1 MTEIILPETKEN
13 GLKLY
18 VKKIGLLKNR
28 RLYPLKS
35 KSVFLL
41 LFLGVGVV
49 WWYCLPQ
56 KLFDKP
62 ISTVVYSKNGYLLG
76 ARIAKDGQWRFPP
89 KEKIP
94 YKFEKAILQFEDAYF
109 YKHPGFNPV
118 AIAKAA
124 YHNVVYDKRRGA
136 STITQQVIR
145 LSRGSTKRTYTEKII
160 EFAKALRLELKF
172 SKKEILK
179 FYANY
184 APFGGNVVGLETA
197 AWRYFGVSATDLSWG
212 QASALAVLP
221 NAPALIFPGK
231 NENILRQK
239 RNRLLKKLLENEI
252 IDQPTYKL
260 ALAEDL
266 PQEPLALPDLAPH
279 FVEGIKRH
287 KPNKPVTS
295 DIDYALQQQINQIA
309 KQHAKHLSHNQ
320 IENLA
325 ILVLDVPTRKV
336 IAYMGNNPNSS
347 QDPYVDVIQQPRSAG
362 SIFKPFLFAAALD
375 EGSILPHTLIADIPT
390 NINGYSPLN
399 FDKLFR
405 GAVPANEALAMS
417 LNVPSVRL
425 LQDYGVEKFYKK
437 LQQLNQHKVN
447 RPAASYGLSLTL
459 GGAECSLWEVT
470 HAYASM
476 ANTLNFYSKNSSTY
490 RTNEFK
496 INTILPEKAEHFGAL
511 TQESPVFG
519 AGALYHTF
527 KALKKVNRPQ
537 SELNW
542 QFYSGA
548 QPIAWKTGTSH
559 GFKDAWAIGVTPRFA
574 VGIWV
579 GNTDG
584 EGRPGLTGVK
594 ASAPIMFEIFSKLPV
609 SEDFEIPYDDLIK
622 KNICRHS
629 GMLAGLQCPETEELY
644 IPRQGEKTSTCSF
657 HRTVNLDSNL
667 KYQVNLNCYDKQK
680 IRQLPWFILPTLWA
694 HYYKQ
699 FNPHYKELPSFLPEC
714 SQKLADV
721 MHFIF
726 PVNQESILLPK
737 GFDEKPSPLVLKLA
751 HRFPE
756 KEVYWY
762 LNKKY
767 MGKTKHFHEMQIPAQ
782 VGDYQLLV
790 LDELGNQLS
799 QKIVIQYN

>member
-1 MTEIILPETKEN
+1 MTEIILPEIKES

-18 VKKIGLLKNR
+18 VKNFGLLKNK
-28 RLYPLKS
+28 RLYSLKN
-35 KSVFLL
+35 KVFLLL
-41 LFLGVGVV
+41 LFLGVGAI
-49 WWYCLPQ
+49 WWFCLPQ

-62 ISTVVYSKNGYLLG
+62 VSTVVYSQNGYLLG
-76 ARIAKDGQWRFPP
+76 ARIANDGQWRFPSS
-89 KEKIP
+89 KKIP
-94 YKFEKAILQFEDAYF
+94 FKFEKAILQFEDAYF

-124 YHNVVYDKRRGA
+124 YHNLAYGKRRGA

-145 LSRGSTKRTYTEKII
+145 LSRGSTKRTYTEKLI
-160 EFAKALRLELKF
+160 EFAKALRLELRY
-172 SKKEILK
+172 SKKEILN
-179 FYANY
+179 FYASY

-197 AWRYFGVSATDLSWG
+197 SWRYFGVSARDLSWG
-212 QASALAVLP
+212 QAAGLAVLP
-221 NAPALIFPGK
+221 NAPSLIFPGK
-231 NENILRQK
+231 NEKLLRQK
-239 RNRLLKKLLENEI
+239 RNRLLKKLLQNEI
-252 IDQPTYKL
+252 IDQATYQL

-279 FVEGIKRH
+279 FVERIKQH
-287 KPNKPVTS
+287 QPKNPVTS
-295 DIDYALQQQINQIA
+295 DIDYFLQQQINQIA

-336 IAYMGNNPNSS
+336 IAYLGNQPDSP

-362 SIFKPFLFAAALD
+362 SIFKPFLFTAALD
-375 EGSILPHTLIADIPT
+375 EGNILPNTLLADIPT

-399 FDKLFR
+399 FDKLYR
-405 GAVPANEALAMS
+405 GAVPANDALAMS
-417 LNVPSVRL
+417 LNVPAVRL

-437 LQQLNQHKVN
+437 LKRLNQHKVN

-470 HAYASM
+470 HAYANM
-476 ANTLNFYSKNSSTY
+476 ASTLNFYSKNSSTY

-519 AGALYHTF
+519 AGAIYHTF

-542 QFYSGA
+542 QFYSSA

-559 GFKDAWAIGVTPRFA
+559 GFKDAWAVGVTPKYA

-594 ASAPIMFEIFSKLPV
+594 AAAPIMFEVFSKLPV
-609 SEDFEIPYDDLIK
+609 SKDFDIPYDDLIK
-622 KNICRHS
+622 KNICKHS
-629 GMLAGLQCPETEELY
+629 GMLAGLQCPETEESY
-644 IPRQGEKTSTCSF
+644 IPKKGEKTSSCKF
-657 HRTVNLDSNL
+657 HQIINLDSNL
-667 KYQVNLNCYDKQK
+667 KYQVNLNCYDNQK
-680 IRQLPWFILPTLWA
+680 IRQQSWLVLPTLWA
-694 HYYKQ
+694 YYYKQ
-699 FNPHYKELPSFLPEC
+699 FNPHYKNIPAFSPEC
-714 SQKLADV
+714 SQSLPDI

-737 GFDEKPSPLVLKLA
+737 GFNEKPSPLVLKLA

-790 LDELGNQLS
+790 LDELSNQLS